1 MNAYEVLQKADSKTI
16 DIVHI
21 SNHIKSDLPRIE
33 LTIIFGR
40 MTLAKIDIIAG
51 ALPVTY
57 TPALFLSGLLQ
68 A

>member
-1 MNAYEVLQKADSKTI
+1 MNAYQVFQKADSKTI

-40 MTLAKIDIIAG
+40 MTLAKIDIIVG
-51 ALPVTY
+51 TLPVTY
-57 TPALFLSGLLQ
+57 AAAQFLGGLLQ